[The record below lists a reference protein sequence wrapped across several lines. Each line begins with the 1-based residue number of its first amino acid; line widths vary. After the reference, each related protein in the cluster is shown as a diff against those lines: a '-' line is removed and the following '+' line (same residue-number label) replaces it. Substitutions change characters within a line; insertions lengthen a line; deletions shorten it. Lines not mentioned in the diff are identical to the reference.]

1 MITSQE
7 LKLAQSH
14 QKSTLMIYPRVQSK
28 STWSLNDS
36 PNWLNI
42 KEDEYKEAS
51 SKQFKESSLKE
62 RSAEFLPDPHQCGC
76 SSRTRA
82 PVRPP
87 TTQKLRAMISAGIIQ
102 QQYNVSNSIPTFHIH
117 YNSYKN
123 QSNDP
128 QKSQIQNRTKRIFYS

>member
-7 LKLAQSH
+7 LKLAQSY
-14 QKSTLMIYPRVQSK
+14 QKSTLMIYPRIQSK

-82 PVRPP
+82 PVRAAAFIKFSILLGPHG
-87 TTQKLRAMISAGIIQ
+87 AGVPQ
-102 QQYNVSNSIPTFHIH
+102 EHAHQC
-117 YNSYKN
+117 
-123 QSNDP
+123 DP
-128 QKSQIQNRTKRIFYS
+128 LLPRN